1 MSVLD
6 ELDEVDDISLNQIL
20 NNLLSADKNLELKTH
35 IFKPKELASLSVLA
49 KYLRDKEFPIS
60 AKVLDNF
67 IEMYLKYMVSFK
79 RLSRKEVIKALS
91 SMIPEEEELSNRKK
105 LTSNLK

>member
-6 ELDEVDDISLNQIL
+6 DLDEVDDVSLNQIL
-20 NNLLSADKNLELKTH
+20 NNLLSAKENLELKTH
-35 IFKPKELASLSVLA
+35 VFKPKELSALTVLA
-49 KYLRDKEFPIS
+49 KYLRDKEFFIS
-60 AKVLDNF
+60 ATVLDNF
-67 IEMYLKYMVSFK
+67 IELYLKYMVSYK